1 MESGGTPLNR
11 LIDGNIQQSNIQ
23 INQGQDIVDS
33 ILQTNNVNQNVNQNV
48 DNVNQNVDNINELI
62 EYLQS
67 EIIIRENKLK
77 EMNTLNFDEK
87 KNSLVI
93 SIITLIVFSE
103 PVFQQLVRYI
113 PNLLSPT
120 GNPTFLS
127 IVIRA
132 GLVGVLF
139 FIFYTKFRNYFN
151 C

>member
-11 LIDGNIQQSNIQ
+11 LIDGHIPQTQTQ

-33 ILQTNNVNQNVNQNV
+33 ILQTNNMNTNNQNQNSLNQNG
-48 DNVNQNVDNINELI
+48 DNINELI

-67 EIIIRENKLK
+67 EIIIRENKLR
-77 EMNTLNFDEK
+77 EMNTSSNFDEK
-87 KNSLVI
+87 KNSIVI

-103 PVFQQLVRYI
+103 PVFQQLIKYI
-113 PNLLSPT
+113 PNLLTPT

-127 IVIRA
+127 LVIRSV
-132 GLVGVLF
+132 LVGVLF